1 MAAAVRG
8 PHVNVVLMTYSS
20 RSGRVFRSFS
30 SRKPNFLFRVFCLSL
45 DTRKKNLVDLDS
57 WWSQWS
63 WLLADDDPLLP
74 ETPPP
79 RPPSTIKNNF
89 VLLFFCPLYQPVHF
103 LTGRNT
109 ARIVF
114 LASVNPFDSPDSL
127 CGDRFF
133 LFPSPSV
140 RFSES
145 RNEEEEFRLVFRAV
159 LSGDIDSARCF
170 CHFPLTTAPALFAT
184 VFILFHRL
192 P

>member
-1 MAAAVRG
+1 MCPDVE
-8 PHVNVVLMTYSS
+8 
-20 RSGRVFRSFS
+20 SGRKSFVVHRQLQS
-30 SRKPNFLFRVFCLSL
+30 AKKVTFARPLLFLFFIYSCRWRILDVSCNLNNIRGNEGNGSCGERAPCECRLDDLFVEKRPCFSFFLFPKTEFFVSYFLSVI
-45 DTRKKNLVDLDS
+45 RHKKKNLVDLDS

-114 LASVNPFDSPDSL
+114 W
-127 CGDRFF
+127 
-133 LFPSPSV
+133 
-140 RFSES
+140 
-145 RNEEEEFRLVFRAV
+145 
-159 LSGDIDSARCF
+159 
-170 CHFPLTTAPALFAT
+170 HQ
-184 VFILFHRL
+184 
-192 P
+192 